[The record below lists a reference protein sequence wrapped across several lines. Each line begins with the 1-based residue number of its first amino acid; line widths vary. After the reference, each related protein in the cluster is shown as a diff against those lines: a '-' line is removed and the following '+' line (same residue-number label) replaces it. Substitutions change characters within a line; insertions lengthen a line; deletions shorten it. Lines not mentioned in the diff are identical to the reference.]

1 MGVGTWFVEH
11 SPIFRAERVLST
23 TYYEGFRAGHAS
35 LGHELKGFGGDQI
48 FGAGLIG
55 MALFPGPVD
64 EFTVGPTLGWTLK
77 AIGNEGVFYD
87 PGTYDRYSFGLPR
100 MKQSPRQDM
109 TLSGSLGRQIPKTR
123 GGTKSSRGAKSPQT
137 LKPFWSNGKPKCRK
151 GYRYDFKRKMCV
163 RKS

>member
-11 SPIFRAERVLST
+11 SPIYRAKRVLST

-35 LGHELKGFGGDQI
+35 LGHELKGYGGDQI
-48 FGAGLIG
+48 FGAGVAAML
-55 MALFPGPVD
+55 LFPGPAD
-64 EFTVGPTLGWTLK
+64 EFTLGPTLGWTMK

-87 PGTYDRYSFGLPR
+87 PGTYDSYSFGMPR
-100 MKQSPRQDM
+100 IKQSPRQDV
-109 TLSGSLGRQIPKTR
+109 TSATSAGQTPKTR
-123 GGTKSSRGAKSPQT
+123 GGTKSSRAAKSAPT

-163 RKS
+163 KKS